1 MLVKIKGL
9 SSAST
14 VADDVT
20 QTQNAL
26 GAAIGDAMR
35 ANILVRKN
43 TAAVNAAHDAL
54 DTANKSKVKK
64 DIDAAKGVLELADT
78 ALATSQVAVNEAND
92 NDESITQDLEALLE
106 D

>member
-1 MLVKIKGL
+1 
-9 SSAST
+9 
-14 VADDVT
+14 
-20 QTQNAL
+20 
-26 GAAIGDAMR
+26 
-35 ANILVRKN
+35 
-43 TAAVNAAHDAL
+43 
-54 DTANKSKVKK
+54 VKK